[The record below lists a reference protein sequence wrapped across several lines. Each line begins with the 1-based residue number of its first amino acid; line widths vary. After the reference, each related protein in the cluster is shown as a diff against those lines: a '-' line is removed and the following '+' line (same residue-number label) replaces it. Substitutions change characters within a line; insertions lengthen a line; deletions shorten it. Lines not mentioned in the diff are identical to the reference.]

1 VQDTANFS
9 QIMTVSS
16 DFQKGDEM
24 NLMQKARTYV
34 VKKWEPST
42 PPSTAVA
49 TKEQTALLPETEQPK
64 EAEVVAGTFV
74 PNIQI
79 TTGESEAH
87 KHAARLRQTIESFNE
102 EKQTPLEWLVVK
114 FFTVLAYLL
123 PILVAYVVGSAIG
136 QAWAGKFDWS
146 NPWSVYSY
154 VISVG
159 LEMMIPVMG
168 YSVTV
173 AVKRAAKDRT
183 QIALP
188 IVLSLLFLLLA
199 LGNSFAQMYLIEGHV
214 KIAANDFKGQA
225 SLYFRS
231 FGPLVI
237 DTIATIFLSVV
248 TVRNLRKF
256 IRDMQAKEEGIH
268 AVSRSEIAVQAAFDQ
283 AAIDRENA
291 RSEQERKRMDNEL
304 LRELTRRRNQD
315 TLGNDSNGR
324 GRYGGW

>member
-1 VQDTANFS
+1 MKLANPIPGVKNWVHNATAPEDTQLATL
-9 QIMTVSS
+9 Q
-16 DFQKGDEM
+16 Q
-24 NLMQKARTYV
+24 
-34 VKKWEPST
+34 
-42 PPSTAVA
+42 TAVA
-49 TKEQTALLPETEQPK
+49 PATDNMAITDERGRK
-64 EAEVVAGTFV
+64 AEVVSGTFV
-74 PNIQI
+74 PDQTIVVN
-79 TTGESEAH
+79 GESEAH
-87 KHAARLRQTIESFNE
+87 KHAARLRTTIESFNE
-102 EKQTPLEWLVVK
+102 DRQTPLEWLVVK

-123 PILVAYVVGSAIG
+123 PILVAYVVGCAIG
-136 QAWAGKFDWS
+136 QKWAGAFDIK

-168 YSVTV
+168 YAVTISL
-173 AVKRAAKDRT
+173 KRAFKDHT
-183 QIALP
+183 LIAIP
-188 IVLSLLFLLLA
+188 IILGLLFILLA
-199 LGNSFAQMYLIEGHV
+199 VGNSFAQMYLIEGHV

-256 IRDMQAKEEGIH
+256 IKDMQAKEEGIH

-304 LRELTRRRNQD
+304 LRELTRRRNED